1 MNHTMS
7 HTGDPTHL
15 SDNTGRVQPVSKRA
29 DWKRKEKKNNIHKRF
44 IIKAQDSF
52 PLETDGQAKALGI
65 I

>member
-1 MNHTMS
+1 MIP
-7 HTGDPTHL
+7 PTFQTTQAEL
-15 SDNTGRVQPVSKRA
+15 NQSPKGQIGI
-29 DWKRKEKKNNIHKRF
+29 EKKNNIHKRF

>member
-7 HTGDPTHL
+7 HTADPTHL
-15 SDNTGRVQPVSKRA
+15 WDDTGRVQPISRRT
-29 DWKRKEKKNNIHKRF
+29 DWDRKEKKNNIHKRF

-52 PLETDGQAKALGI
+52 PLETDGQAKAFGI